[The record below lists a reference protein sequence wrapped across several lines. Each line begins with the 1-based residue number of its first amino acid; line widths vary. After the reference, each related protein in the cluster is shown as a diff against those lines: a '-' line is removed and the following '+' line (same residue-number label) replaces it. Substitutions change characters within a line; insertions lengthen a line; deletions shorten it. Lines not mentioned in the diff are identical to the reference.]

1 MHLRLHSHADVLP
14 APLNRTEFEV
24 CLVHTVSVNEKKK
37 PLESISKSKYAV
49 STQTAAPMTPSVQ
62 PETAKLN
69 QRHPRTGAGSETE
82 TNGATPVSSN
92 GTKNTTN
99 EMSHLTEFNHTKILS
114 ASVLSNNFLVIAG
127 VVGVVV
133 TVCLIACLISGYLSG
148 RPRPTRLRRQTD
160 DIDDSAG
167 AAVSLIEPPPCPFA
181 TEGMEERTGKEKQDS
196 GVNTDTDTP
205 SCGVGTSIPPTPAS
219 VDGQPSP
226 DSLRVSPDNSVCND
240 PELTYGLFSLSDTRS
255 PPGVTQSV

>member
-1 MHLRLHSHADVLP
+1 MQFRHRLQ
-14 APLNRTEFEV
+14 R
-24 CLVHTVSVNEKKK
+24 
-37 PLESISKSKYAV
+37 
-49 STQTAAPMTPSVQ
+49 QSVQ

-82 TNGATPVSSN
+82 TNGAAPVSLN

-99 EMSHLTEFNHTKILS
+99 EMSHLTEFNHTKILP
-114 ASVLSNNFLVIAG
+114 ASVLSNNFLVIMG

-133 TVCLIACLISGYLSG
+133 TVCLIACLVSGYLSG

-160 DIDDSAG
+160 DIEDSAG
-167 AAVSLIEPPPCPFA
+167 LAVSLIEPPPCPFA
-181 TEGMEERTGKEKQDS
+181 TEGMEERTEKDKQGS
-196 GVNTDTDTP
+196 GVDTGTDTP
-205 SCGVGTSIPPTPAS
+205 SCGVSTSIPPTPAS

-226 DSLRVSPDNSVCND
+226 DSLRVSPDNSVCDD
-240 PELTYGLFSLSDTRS
+240 PELTYGLFSLSDSRS